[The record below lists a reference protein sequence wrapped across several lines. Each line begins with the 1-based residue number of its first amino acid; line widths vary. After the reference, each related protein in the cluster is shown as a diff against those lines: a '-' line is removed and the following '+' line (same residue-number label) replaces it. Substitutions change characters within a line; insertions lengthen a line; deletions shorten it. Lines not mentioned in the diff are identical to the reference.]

1 MSSQPIQIRGRRIT
15 IGLLMLGLTLLP
27 LGCSGTQQTQ
37 SETSTQSERTRLI
50 SEADAL
56 ADFDAAWQIVYDTHY
71 DTEFNGVD
79 WVAVRD
85 ELRPAAAN
93 AHTRGELRAIMMDML
108 NRLGQSHFG
117 IIPGA
122 AADPA
127 PERHATNHDHDA
139 IPTDDEPGEM
149 GEDGYREIDVVVP
162 QDNRD
167 GEGDADTGIDLRII
181 EGHAVVSSVRENS
194 PAQHA
199 GVKTGW
205 ILSKIRD
212 REVDGILAQ
221 LREALSE
228 EEMGIHAVSLLSGQ
242 LQGPDQSTARLTFLD
257 EADHEVEL
265 SIEREPMPGEF
276 VKFGN
281 LPPMSTHLDWKRES
295 FVNNDGERV
304 EIGII
309 KFNIWMIPIAP
320 KFERAMYELRDCDGL
335 IIDLRG
341 NPGGVG
347 ALSAAIGRFLVDEKA
362 SLGTMTMRGAEL
374 SFNIDPVIVTT
385 WGEEIDP
392 FAGPIAI
399 LQDSG
404 SASTSEVFAG
414 GLQSL
419 GRVEVI
425 GTRSAGMALPASMDK
440 LPSGDV
446 LLHAIA
452 DFVSSTG
459 ARMEDGGV
467 VPDIEVKLSRE
478 DLLKGIDTPE
488 TVAKQWISE
497 QIDAK

>member
-1 MSSQPIQIRGRRIT
+1 
-15 IGLLMLGLTLLP
+15 MLGLTLLP

-228 EEMGIHAVSLLSGQ
+228 EEM
-242 LQGPDQSTARLTFLD
+242 
-257 EADHEVEL
+257 
-265 SIEREPMPGEF
+265 
-276 VKFGN
+276 
-281 LPPMSTHLDWKRES
+281 
-295 FVNNDGERV
+295 
-304 EIGII
+304 
-309 KFNIWMIPIAP
+309 
-320 KFERAMYELRDCDGL
+320 
-335 IIDLRG
+335 
-341 NPGGVG
+341 
-347 ALSAAIGRFLVDEKA
+347 
-362 SLGTMTMRGAEL
+362 
-374 SFNIDPVIVTT
+374 
-385 WGEEIDP
+385 
-392 FAGPIAI
+392 
-399 LQDSG
+399 
-404 SASTSEVFAG
+404 
-414 GLQSL
+414 
-419 GRVEVI
+419 
-425 GTRSAGMALPASMDK
+425 
-440 LPSGDV
+440 
-446 LLHAIA
+446 
-452 DFVSSTG
+452 
-459 ARMEDGGV
+459 
-467 VPDIEVKLSRE
+467 
-478 DLLKGIDTPE
+478 
-488 TVAKQWISE
+488 
-497 QIDAK
+497 